1 MALNVATLP
10 ITVGAG
16 AFLVRDGE
24 LLVVRKTYG
33 PSKGLWTIPSGYVEP
48 RESVVQ
54 TIEREVTE
62 ETGIAGRAGPI
73 LGVRNR
79 VTETANDTFLIFPM
93 TYVYGL
99 AADPFQA
106 GAVEKLYAAK
116 ARPRDL
122 PVSIS
127 VADVGDIFRFGQRTA
142 IGEAFCAK
150 NLPGPYTVVLRAT
163 SEAPQAIVSKD
174 GMIALRVPAHPIPRL
189 LAKAFGPVT
198 STSANR
204 HGQPA
209 PSTCEGAQEQLGD
222 RVDLYVDGGPTLLG
236 GESTVVDLSGPRAKI
251 LRQGPIRPGA

>member
-79 VTETANDTFLIFPM
+79 VTETANDTFLIFSM
-93 TYVYGL
+93 TYVSG
-99 AADPFQA
+99 
-106 GAVEKLYAAK
+106 E
-116 ARPRDL
+116 ARPDR
-122 PVSIS
+122 VE
-127 VADVGDIFRFGQRTA
+127 G
-142 IGEAFCAK
+142 
-150 NLPGPYTVVLRAT
+150 
-163 SEAPQAIVSKD
+163 SEAAFPP
-174 GMIALRVPAHPIPRL
+174 LREPPTPRRWHPFTASIIP
-189 LAKAFGPVT
+189 K
-198 STSANR
+198 
-204 HGQPA
+204 
-209 PSTCEGAQEQLGD
+209 
-222 RVDLYVDGGPTLLG
+222 
-236 GESTVVDLSGPRAKI
+236 RA
-251 LRQGPIRPGA
+251 RT